1 MRRIGNGS
9 SQRRAR
15 SEGAEPRSAEDSMYA
30 FTLEDCSEAGFE
42 ISTGGSNPCP
52 TPWGSACGDWGY
64 QCESPTQQAMIM
76 DAPWNV
82 CVQPEFEFEQEGEAV
97 YPNNP
102 NELTILHGLL
112 IVHEHPFAL
121 CLCCGS
127 EEYSQDYT
135 TCTHSNRDAPSTEE
149 AGSYLTAVRKA
160 KEEPCEAGGTIPII
174 QQNPTCEVDS
184 GQTYADNL
192 DPNDTLSFPSLI
204 AASMMAKNGR
214 RKGKMGARRLAVE
227 M

>member
-1 MRRIGNGS
+1 
-9 SQRRAR
+9 
-15 SEGAEPRSAEDSMYA
+15 
-30 FTLEDCSEAGFE
+30 
-42 ISTGGSNPCP
+42 
-52 TPWGSACGDWGY
+52 
-64 QCESPTQQAMIM
+64 M

-82 CVQPEFEFEQEGEAV
+82 CFQPEFEFEQEGEAV

-127 EEYSQDYT
+127 EEYAQDYST
-135 TCTHSNRDAPSTEE
+135 SAHSNQGAPPTEQ
-149 AGSYLTAVRKA
+149 AGSYLTALMKA
-160 KEEPCEAGGTIPII
+160 KKEPCEAGSSTIPQHNAACEI
-174 QQNPTCEVDS
+174 NPGRS
-184 GQTYADNL
+184 HADNL
-192 DPNDTLSFPSLI
+192 DPNDTLSFPTLT

-214 RKGKMGARRLAVE
+214 RKGKMGARRLALE